1 MHPTWKNFLIEQDAV
16 ITDGKVSHFG
26 DPTLERQAVKNDTI
40 IADLSHEAVITIN
53 GEDAET
59 FLHGQFTNDVK
70 KLNGTN
76 WQLNGYCSPKGRLLA
91 SFRLWKQHD
100 RYLLQLPSA
109 LRESIQ
115 KRLTMF
121 VLRAKVK
128 LVEASD
134 ETIRFGMAGP
144 QAATLIQTIAGSPA
158 PEPGALWQGENI
170 TVLSLGQNRFEIL
183 AAPEKASA
191 VWQTLSEGAVK
202 VGADQWDWLAIRAG
216 EPSITLATQE
226 QFVPQMANFELI
238 GGVSFQKGCY
248 PGQEIVARTQYLG
261 KLKRRMYL
269 VNIAA
274 DSVVAGDPLFSDNLE
289 GQTSGMI
296 VNAVASPDGGFDA
309 LAVVQGEKIENQVIH
324 FKSLDGP
331 ALQPLSLPYA
341 VP

>member
-1 MHPTWKNFLIEQDAV
+1 MHPTWKSFLIEQGAV
-16 ITDGKVSHFG
+16 ITDDRVSHFS
-26 DPTLERQAVKNDTI
+26 DPSLERQAAKNDTI
-40 IADLSHEAVITIN
+40 LVDLSHEAVIAIN
-53 GEDAET
+53 GEDAQT

-70 KLNGTN
+70 KLDGTN

-91 SFRLWKQHD
+91 SFRLWQQHD

-121 VLRAKVK
+121 VLRAKAK
-128 LVEASD
+128 LTDASD
-134 ETIRFGMAGP
+134 ETVRIGIAGM
-144 QAATLIQTIAGSPA
+144 QAAALIEALVESPA
-158 PEPGALWQGENI
+158 PESGDLLQTANV
-170 TVLSLGQNRFEIL
+170 TVLNLRQNQFEIL
-183 AAPEKASA
+183 TAPENAIA
-191 VWQTLSEGAVK
+191 VWQTLSKGSSKA
-202 VGADQWDWLAIRAG
+202 GADQWDWLAIRAG

-226 QFVPQMANFELI
+226 QFVPQMANFEVI

-269 VNIAA
+269 ANIAA
-274 DSVVAGDPLFSDNLE
+274 DSVVAGDPLFSEELE

-296 VNAVASPDGGFDA
+296 VNAAASPDGGFDA
-309 LAVVQGEKIENQVIH
+309 LAVIQGENIENQAIH

-331 ALQPLSLPYA
+331 VLHLRLLPYV